1 MVVVVNRDSASN
13 EPKVVYKSNISK
25 LLLLHIYNTFVVS
38 CLSAFSDLGL
48 ATDPCTA
55 CPSLSLLR
63 SSFLPLPRMWN
74 TFCWP
79 GIFTREFVGKRGDGG
94 NCRGGVMRGSRL
106 SRPLTSNASKFLLLL
121 GISPL
126 LHFPFL
132 LDFVW
137 AVCASSVLWR
147 V

>member
-1 MVVVVNRDSASN
+1 MNQKLFINQIFPNYCFFIFTTHLWSLASQ
-13 EPKVVYKSNISK
+13 PFQIWVWPPILVQ
-25 LLLLHIYNTFVVS
+25 
-38 CLSAFSDLGL
+38 L
-48 ATDPCTA
+48 AHL
-55 CPSLSLLR
+55 SLSLAQLVFA
-63 SSFLPLPRMWN
+63 SAENVEHFLLA
-74 TFCWP
+74 